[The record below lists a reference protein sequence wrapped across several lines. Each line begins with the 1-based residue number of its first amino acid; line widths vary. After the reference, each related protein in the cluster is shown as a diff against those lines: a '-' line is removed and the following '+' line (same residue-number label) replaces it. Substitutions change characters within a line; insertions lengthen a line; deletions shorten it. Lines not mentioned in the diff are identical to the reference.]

1 MSDSNMLNLPI
12 NFLKK
17 TLLFL
22 GVSFFIL
29 NTFADQ
35 AQSKFPSIERV
46 NEGLFTFGDITI
58 DQVRRIISLPA
69 VCNQTSGLI
78 EYGLV
83 HDNGKLHESLFRTAV
98 QPRLI
103 HASLLLLKEK
113 PAKNFFSRQNT
124 TSKNRLFDI
133 VIEWDEN
140 NTKVCRS
147 ISLMILNQTS
157 RNLLQAGKF
166 LFTGSKK
173 VEGQYLAEMDGS
185 IIAIY
190 QDFRATINN
199 TDTGTEFDDVWLAN
213 LPQMPPLDLPV
224 TICLQLPDL
233 E

>member
-1 MSDSNMLNLPI
+1 
-12 NFLKK
+12 
-17 TLLFL
+17 
-22 GVSFFIL
+22 
-29 NTFADQ
+29 
-35 AQSKFPSIERV
+35 
-46 NEGLFTFGDITI
+46 
-58 DQVRRIISLPA
+58 
-69 VCNQTSGLI
+69 
-78 EYGLV
+78 
-83 HDNGKLHESLFRTAV
+83 
-98 QPRLI
+98 
-103 HASLLLLKEK
+103 
-113 PAKNFFSRQNT
+113 
-124 TSKNRLFDI
+124 
-133 VIEWDEN
+133 
-140 NTKVCRS
+140 
-147 ISLMILNQTS
+147 MILNQTS